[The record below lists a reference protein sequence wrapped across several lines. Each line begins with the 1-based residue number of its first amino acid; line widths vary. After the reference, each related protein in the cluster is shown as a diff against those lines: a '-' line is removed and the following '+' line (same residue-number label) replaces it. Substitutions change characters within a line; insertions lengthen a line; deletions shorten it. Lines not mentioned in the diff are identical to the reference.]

1 MTERQVRRPGRRA
14 RRRRRDRRRR
24 RGRSGKALF
33 VSNGCDGCHTF
44 KPAGAKGT
52 VGPDLDKLP
61 DFARRAGK
69 PLEQFIRESIVNPD
83 AYVEPGYPKGVMPG
97 TFASLPPAQLDA
109 LVKYLQGGRSERRR
123 HRLPRARGAGRA
135 PAARR
140 AAARLPPAARAGL
153 AARAWMI
160 PLFFGIGAGI
170 VVLVRCARGLAPDL
184 ERLGD
189 HDRRAD
195 DGAARLPRRDRRL
208 RLLGALRDRRADP
221 ARGPLRPR
229 RPQLARLLPD
239 QHRPQG
245 DRDPVPGHDDRL
257 LRDRRPAG
265 DVHARRAGAAG
276 DAVRRQPDL
285 QRPLLGAR
293 GADDLPVRDPGLRR
307 DRQLRD
313 PADDRRAGH
322 GLPAPERA
330 LVLAAADRRDHDGL
344 ELPRPR
350 RRRSRPAGRTT
361 RRSPSTSRSA
371 TPSSRWPCSGPARA
385 RS

>member
-1 MTERQVRRPGRRA
+1 
-14 RRRRRDRRRR
+14 
-24 RGRSGKALF
+24 
-33 VSNGCDGCHTF
+33 
-44 KPAGAKGT
+44 
-52 VGPDLDKLP
+52 
-61 DFARRAGK
+61 
-69 PLEQFIRESIVNPD
+69 
-83 AYVEPGYPKGVMPG
+83 MPS
-97 TFASLPPAQLDA
+97 TFASLPKEQIDA
-109 LVKYLQGGRSERRR
+109 LVKYLQGGGEVSDAVIGFHE
-123 HRLPRARGAGRA
+123 HEAQAEHP
-135 PAARR
+135 
-140 AAARLPPAARAGL
+140 PPAAPPRGCRRLL
-153 AARAWMI
+153 APGWLRVLWMI

-170 VVLVRCARGLAPDL
+170 VVLVRWL
-184 ERLGD
+184 EGW
-189 HDRRAD
+189 HPIWHGSVITTRRAD
-195 DGAARLPRRDRRL
+195 HGAARLPRRDRRL
-208 RLLGALRDRRADP
+208 RLLDALRDRRADP
-221 ARGPLRPR
+221 ARGPLGPR

-245 DRDPVPGHDDRL
+245 DRDPVPGDDDRL

-285 QRPLLGAR
+285 QRALLGAR

-307 DRQLRD
+307 ARELRD

-322 GLPAPERA
+322 GVPAPERA

-350 RRRSRPAGRTT
+350 RRRSRPAGRAT

-371 TPSSRWPCSGPARA
+371 PSSSTWASSGPARP